1 MEVTL
6 SKLNIVGHHYDLY
19 NEPDLENY
27 GEVSHIHRVIRKQ
40 PSKVP
45 NWNNMVI
52 MHEVV
57 HAIDFVMSLGFDES
71 QVHALGNAMQ
81 HFIQHNPK
89 LIGDIQE
96 GKCHGSKCGRC
107 TKDLSELPRSKG

>member
-1 MEVTL
+1 MEAI
-6 SKLNIVGHHYDLY
+6 LNHLDILGHKYELY

-27 GEVSHIHRVIRKQ
+27 GEVSHIHRVIQKQ
-40 PSKVP
+40 PSKIA

-57 HAIDFVMSLGFDES
+57 HAIDFVMSLGFDEA
-71 QVHALGNAMQ
+71 QVHALGNAFM

-89 LIGDIQE
+89 FIGDIQE
-96 GKCHGSKCGRC
+96 GKSHGSKCGRC
-107 TKDLSELPRSKG
+107 TKDLSELPGSKG